1 MLMRALVDGGTGAGL
16 GTVAWKGLLAGQS
29 FSNSL
34 SVLDQ

>member
-1 MLMRALVDGGTGAGL
+1 MESLEPDQGP
-16 GTVAWKGLLAGQS
+16 GTVAWKGLLAGQG